1 MADAMRECFIFIMYY
16 EVFWGFFPNKL
27 IMNFSKKLLRSGV
40 RKSEAFTESCSLI
53 KCIAHGIAFKNV

>member
-1 MADAMRECFIFIMYY
+1 MPCANALFLLCTMRLFGF
-16 EVFWGFFPNKL
+16 FFPNKL